1 MYLQS
6 LNFHTK
12 NLFWIE
18 KVSMKVTLGNLI
30 LIVFII
36 FLIFKGDLNLKE
48 TECQE
53 VASCLEEALSK
64 TNDLKEEVRFKY
76 LIVIFVILVRLR
88 KFLLVMYLET
98 ILVVIM

>member
-1 MYLQS
+1 
-6 LNFHTK
+6 
-12 NLFWIE
+12 
-18 KVSMKVTLGNLI
+18 MKVTLGNLI

-64 TNDLKEEVRFKY
+64 TNDLKEEVRFN
-76 LIVIFVILVRLR
+76 I
-88 KFLLVMYLET
+88 
-98 ILVVIM
+98 